1 MSGLVLDAS
10 VALAWCFRDE
20 QSAEAIAILHQVET
34 EFAIVPAIFP
44 LELINVLGDAE
55 RRRRISAAAIAEFL
69 EQIRAYDIRIDEIS
83 ARRVYTDVLNLVRNE
98 GLAAYDAAYLEIAVR
113 SGLPLATGDRALASA
128 ARRNGVAVIRC

>member
-1 MSGLVLDAS
+1 VSGLVLDAS

-20 QSAEAIAILHQVET
+20 QSAEAIAVLRQVET
-34 EFAIVPAIFP
+34 EFAVVPAIFP
-44 LELINVLGDAE
+44 LEVINVLGDAE

-83 ARRVYTDVLNLVRNE
+83 ARRVYTDVLNLARNE

-113 SGLPLATGDRALASA
+113 SGLPLATGDRALATA